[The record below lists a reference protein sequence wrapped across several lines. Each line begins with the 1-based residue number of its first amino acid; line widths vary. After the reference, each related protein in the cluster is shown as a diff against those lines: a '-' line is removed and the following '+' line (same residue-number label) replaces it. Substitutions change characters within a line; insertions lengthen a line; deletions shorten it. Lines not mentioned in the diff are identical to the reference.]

1 MSVRSIPDV
10 ERLAEEIVSRLTIEI
25 EASGRH
31 IHLCRA
37 DLEAAAQRT
46 AALEQQLSALTLDR
60 AVDRAMAGTEFS
72 SKAARDFV
80 RGRLTAAGLP
90 VENGALTGAA
100 ELIEQ
105 MRQEDPGAF
114 LQDRPKVEVTV
125 AAKPVA
131 SGAGSALRKAFGI

>member
-1 MSVRSIPDV
+1 MDMEALKTLLP
-10 ERLAEEIVSRLTIEI
+10 EAGEETLSAVFSAHT
-25 EASGRH
+25 
-31 IHLCRA
+31 A

-72 SKAARDFV
+72 SKAARDFI

-105 MRQEDPGAF
+105 LRKEDPGAF
-114 LQDRPKVEVTV
+114 LQDRPKVQVTV

-131 SGAGSALRKAFGI
+131 SGGGLPPFAWGYLKI

>member
-1 MSVRSIPDV
+1 MDMESLKTLLP
-10 ERLAEEIVSRLTIEI
+10 EAGEETLSAVFSAHT
-25 EASGRH
+25 
-31 IHLCRA
+31 A

-72 SKAARDFV
+72 SKAARDFI

-114 LQDRPKVEVTV
+114 LQDRPRVQVTV

-131 SGAGSALRKAFGI
+131 SGAGSALRKAFGL

>member
-1 MSVRSIPDV
+1 MDLESLKNLLP
-10 ERLAEEIVSRLTIEI
+10 EAEENT
-25 EASGRH
+25 
-31 IHLCRA
+31 
-37 DLEAAAQRT
+37 LEAILTQHKEAMAEAGQQK

-72 SKAARDFV
+72 SKAARDFI

-105 MRQEDPGAF
+105 LRKEDPGAF
-114 LQDRPKVEVTV
+114 LQDRPRVQVTV
-125 AAKPVA
+125 AAKPVGGN
-131 SGAGSALRKAFGI
+131 SGSALRKAFGI

>member
-1 MSVRSIPDV
+1 MDMEALKTLLP
-10 ERLAEEIVSRLTIEI
+10 EAGEETLSAVFSAHT
-25 EASGRH
+25 
-31 IHLCRA
+31 A

-100 ELIEQ
+100 EFIEQ

-114 LQDRPKVEVTV
+114 LQDRPKVQVTV